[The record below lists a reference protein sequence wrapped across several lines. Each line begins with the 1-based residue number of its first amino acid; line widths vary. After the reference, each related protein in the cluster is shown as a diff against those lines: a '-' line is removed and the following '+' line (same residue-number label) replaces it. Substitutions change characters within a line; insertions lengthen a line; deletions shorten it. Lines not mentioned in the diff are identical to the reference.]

1 MNAMKRFA
9 LLGTAL
15 MSFLTGCGTQQEHT
29 ASSQPKAAA
38 SSDTVK
44 EIAQTGMS
52 TAVPDEYLQPIEQAG
67 TVTQITYDSKDFVR
81 DESDIAKT
89 AYVYLPYGYDETDTA
104 TRYDICYLMHGWGG
118 HAGEYFQYANITDML
133 DNMIAKG
140 DIPPTIFVSATFY
153 NDNSGTDF
161 SSSVA
166 EFRQF
171 HRDFEEYLMPAV
183 EGQFHTYAESTSPD
197 DLKASRDH
205 RAFGGFSL
213 GSVTTWL
220 QFCYDSD
227 YIRYFL
233 PMSGSCW
240 YYGGYGDFQ
249 IEKNVDFIQ
258 QLIQDNDLDERGYF
272 IYHGVGT
279 NDTVKSQ
286 SIDMAEE
293 MLSRSDIFTPD
304 HYVFYQREGGQHDHI
319 SCREFMY
326 NALPLFFGGDAVQTD
341 DFTENSTVAEVKANA
356 AFRDFGRLLFPVDRA
371 VSDDMTLKD
380 VSSSSTYTWY
390 NYIKPEKT
398 VEIVNHLKNAAEN
411 GQQIF
416 YNIYTENEMQA
427 DSSLRDTGLFFFEGE
442 DNAKFAVC
450 NAGGGF
456 AYVGAMHD
464 SFPHALE
471 LSKMGYNAFVLIYR
485 PDAPYDDLARAIEFI
500 HDNADTLKVDSDDY
514 SLWGGSAGARMA
526 ATLGNSDYLKQL
538 TGRTDIG
545 QAGAVI
551 MQYTGYTYTS
561 KADAPT
567 YVCVGTSDGIAN
579 WKTMQNRLNTLE
591 SYGIPTEFHAYEG
604 LPHGFGLSTG
614 TVAEGWIYDAVNF
627 WEEQFLGTI
636 PAKREPANLQNWLLT
651 KAKNAHSNDYDL
663 NHDERWDVFDL
674 CLMKREL
681 LNGSIKF
688 GTQEKDGFIVD
699 NVLHSDTQGDIHFSS
714 YIPES
719 YAGSE
724 PYALFVTLPGW
735 EGLYFQ
741 GVGANLGESY
751 PFETRNYNDKMIVLS
766 TQLDDWGETS
776 ANMAIELTE
785 YFLEHYNIDQNKV
798 YLHGFSSGG
807 ETGSIVMGKRPE
819 LFSAYLMTSSKWDGD
834 LDVLANARTPV
845 YMAIG
850 KDDSYYGSGYLKQ
863 AYSDLYTL
871 YEAQGLSADE
881 ISELLVLDVKE
892 QDYFTERGFRDQHG
906 GGMAFAEDESIMGWL
921 FAQ

>member
-9 LLGTAL
+9 LLGTVL
-15 MSFLTGCGTQQEHT
+15 MSFLTGCGTQQENT
-29 ASSQPKAAA
+29 ANSQTIPKAAV

-52 TAVPDEYLQPIEQAG
+52 TTVPDIYLQPIEQAG

-81 DESDIAKT
+81 DGSDITKT
-89 AYVYLPYGYDETDTA
+89 AYVYLPYGYDENDTE
-104 TRYDICYLMHGWGG
+104 TRYNICYLMHGWGG

-153 NDNSGTDF
+153 NDNSDTGF
-161 SSSVA
+161 SGSVA

-183 EGQFHTYAESTSPD
+183 EEQFHTYAESTSPD

-304 HYVFYQREGGQHDHI
+304 HYVFYQREDGQHDHV

-326 NALPLFFGGDAVQTD
+326 NALPLFFGGENVQTD
-341 DFTENSTVAEVKANA
+341 SFTENTTVAEVKANV
-356 AFRDFGRLLFPVDRA
+356 AFGDFGRLLFPVDRT

-398 VEIVNHLKNAAEN
+398 VEIVNYLKNAAES

-416 YNIYTENEMQA
+416 YNIYTEEEMQA
-427 DSSLRDTGLFFFEGE
+427 DSSLRDTGLFFFKGE

-471 LSKMGYNAFVLIYR
+471 LSKMGYNAFALIYR

-500 HDNADTLKVDSDDY
+500 HDNADTLKVDPNDY

-526 ATLGNSDYLKQL
+526 AMLGNSDYLQQL

-567 YVCVGTSDGIAN
+567 YDCVGTSDGIAN

-604 LPHGFGLSTG
+604 LPHGFGLGTG

-627 WEEQFLGTI
+627 WEEQFSGTI
-636 PAKREPANLQNWLLT
+636 PTKREPANLQN
-651 KAKNAHSNDYDL
+651 
-663 NHDERWDVFDL
+663 
-674 CLMKREL
+674 CLMKRKL
-681 LNGSIKF
+681 LNGSIEF
-688 GTQEKDGFIVD
+688 GTQKKDGFIVD
-699 NVLHSDTQGDIHFSS
+699 NVLHSEIQGDIHFSS

-719 YAGSE
+719 YDGSE

-741 GVGANLGESY
+741 GVGANLVESY
-751 PFETRNYNDKMIVLS
+751 PFEARNYNDNMIVLS

-785 YFLEHYNIDQNKV
+785 YFLEHYNIDRKKV
-798 YLHGFSSGG
+798 YLHSFSGGG
-807 ETGSIVMGKRPE
+807 ETGSLVMGKRPE
-819 LFSAYLMTSSKWDGD
+819 LFSAYLMTSSKWDGN
-834 LDVLANARTPV
+834 LDVLANAHTPV

-850 KDDSYYGSGYLKQ
+850 EDDSYYGSGYLKQ
-863 AYSDLYTL
+863 AYSDLYSL
-871 YEAQGLSADE
+871 YKAQGLSADE

-892 QDYFTERGFRDQHG
+892 QDYFSERGFQDQHG
-906 GGMAFAEDESIMGWL
+906 GGMAFAEDESIMSWL
-921 FAQ
+921 FSQ

>member
-1 MNAMKRFA
+1 
-9 LLGTAL
+9 
-15 MSFLTGCGTQQEHT
+15 
-29 ASSQPKAAA
+29 
-38 SSDTVK
+38 
-44 EIAQTGMS
+44 MS

-81 DESDIAKT
+81 DGSDITKT
-89 AYVYLPYGYDETDTA
+89 AYVYLPYGYDENDTE
-104 TRYDICYLMHGWGG
+104 TRYNICYLMHGWGG
-118 HAGEYFQYANITDML
+118 HAGEYFEYANITDML

-153 NDNSGTDF
+153 NDNSDTDF
-161 SSSVA
+161 SGSVA

-183 EGQFHTYAESTSPD
+183 EGQFHTYAESTSSE

-293 MLSRSDIFTPD
+293 MLSRSDVFTPD
-304 HYVFYQREGGQHDHI
+304 HYVFYQREGGQHDHV

-326 NALPLFFGGDAVQTD
+326 NALPLFFGGDTVQTD
-341 DFTENSTVAEVKANA
+341 EVTANMTVGEVKNMA
-356 AFRDFGRLLFPVDRA
+356 AFGDFGRLLFPVDRT

-398 VEIVNHLKNAAEN
+398 VEIVNHLKNAAES

-416 YNIYTENEMQA
+416 YNIYTEDEMQA
-427 DSSLRDTGLFFFEGE
+427 DSSLRDTGLVFFKGE
-442 DNAKFAVC
+442 NNAKFAVC

-471 LSKMGYNAFVLIYR
+471 LSKMGYNAFALIYR
-485 PDAPYDDLARAIEFI
+485 PDTPYDDLARAIEFI
-500 HDNADTLKVDSDDY
+500 HDNADTLKVDPDDY

-526 ATLGNSDYLKQL
+526 ATLGNMDYLKQL

-561 KADAPT
+561 KVDAPT

-579 WKTMQNRLNTLE
+579 WKTMQSRLNTLE

-604 LPHGFGLSTG
+604 LPHGFGLGTG

-627 WEEQFLGTI
+627 WEEQFSGDI
-636 PAKREPANLQNWLLT
+636 PTKREPANLQNWLLT
-651 KAKNAHSNDYDL
+651 KAKKAHGNDYDL

-681 LNGSIKF
+681 LNGSIEF
-688 GTQEKDGFIVD
+688 GSQEKDGFIVD
-699 NVLHSDTQGDIHFSS
+699 NTLHSNECGDIHFSS

-719 YAGSE
+719 YDGSE

-741 GVGANLGESY
+741 GIGANLVESF
-751 PFETRNYNDKMIVLS
+751 PFEARKYNDKMIVLS
-766 TQLDDWGETS
+766 TQLDNWGETS

-785 YFLEHYNIDQNKV
+785 YFLEHYNIDRKKV
-798 YLHGFSSGG
+798 YLHGFSGGG
-807 ETGSIVMGKRPE
+807 ETGSIVMGKCPE

-834 LDVLANARTPV
+834 LEVLANTHTPV

-850 KDDSYYGSGYLKQ
+850 EDDSYYGSDYLKQ
-863 AYSDLYTL
+863 AYSDLYAL

-892 QDYFTERGFRDQHG
+892 QDYFSERGFRDQHG

>member
-1 MNAMKRFA
+1 MGRQSEFAVNGQHIFQKGAKEMNAMKRFA
-9 LLGTAL
+9 LLGTVL
-15 MSFLTGCGTQQEHT
+15 MSFLTGCGTQQENT
-29 ASSQPKAAA
+29 ANSQTIPKAAV

-44 EIAQTGMS
+44 EIALTDMS
-52 TAVPDEYLQPIEQAG
+52 TAVPDIYLQPIEQAG

-81 DESDIAKT
+81 DESDITKT
-89 AYVYLPYGYDETDTA
+89 AYVYLPYGYDENDTE
-104 TRYDICYLMHGWGG
+104 TRYNICYLMHGWGG

-153 NDNSGTDF
+153 NDNSDTGF
-161 SSSVA
+161 SGSVA

-171 HRDFEEYLMPAV
+171 HRDFEEYLLPTV
-183 EGQFHTYAESTSPD
+183 EGKFHTYAESTSPD

-293 MLSRSDIFTPD
+293 MLSRSEVFTPD

-326 NALPLFFGGDAVQTD
+326 NALPLFFGGDTVQTD
-341 DFTENSTVAEVKANA
+341 EVTENMTVGEVKNMA
-356 AFRDFGRLLFPVDRA
+356 AFGDFGRLLFPVDKT

-398 VEIVNHLKNAAEN
+398 VEIVNYLKNAAES

-416 YNIYTENEMQA
+416 YNIYTEEEMQA
-427 DSSLRDTGLFFFEGE
+427 DSSLRDTGLFFFKGE

-471 LSKMGYNAFVLIYR
+471 LSKMGYNALALIYR

-500 HDNADTLKVDSDDY
+500 HDNADTLKVDPNDY

-526 ATLGNSDYLKQL
+526 AMLGNSDYLQQL
-538 TGRTDIG
+538 TSRTDIG

-579 WKTMQNRLNTLE
+579 WKTMQSRLNTLE

-604 LPHGFGLSTG
+604 LPHGFGLGTG

-627 WEEQFLGTI
+627 WEEQFSGTI
-636 PAKREPANLQNWLLT
+636 PTKREPANLQNWL
-651 KAKNAHSNDYDL
+651 
-663 NHDERWDVFDL
+663 
-674 CLMKREL
+674 MKREL
-681 LNGSIKF
+681 LNGSIEF

-719 YAGSE
+719 YDDSE

-751 PFETRNYNDKMIVLS
+751 PFEARNYNDKMIVLS

-785 YFLEHYNIDQNKV
+785 FFLEHYNIDRKKV
-798 YLHGFSSGG
+798 YLHGFSGGG
-807 ETGSIVMGKRPE
+807 ETGSLVMGKRPE

-834 LDVLANARTPV
+834 LDVLANAHTPV
-845 YMAIG
+845 YMTIG
-850 KDDSYYGSGYLKQ
+850 EDDSYYGSGYLKQ
-863 AYSDLYTL
+863 AYSDLYSL
-871 YEAQGLSADE
+871 YKAQGLSADE
-881 ISELLVLDVKE
+881 ISELLVLDVKK
-892 QDYFTERGFRDQHG
+892 QDYFSERGFQDQHG
-906 GGMAFAEDESIMGWL
+906 GGMAFAKDESIMGWL
-921 FAQ
+921 FSK

>member
-9 LLGTAL
+9 LLGTVL
-15 MSFLTGCGTQQEHT
+15 MSFLTGCGTQQENT
-29 ASSQPKAAA
+29 ANSQTIPKAAV

-52 TAVPDEYLQPIEQAG
+52 TTVPDIYLQPIEQAG

-81 DESDIAKT
+81 DGSDITKT
-89 AYVYLPYGYDETDTA
+89 AYVYLPYGYDENDTE
-104 TRYDICYLMHGWGG
+104 TRYNICYLMHGWGG

-153 NDNSGTDF
+153 NDNSDTGF
-161 SSSVA
+161 SGSVA

-183 EGQFHTYAESTSPD
+183 EEQFHTYAESTSPD

-304 HYVFYQREGGQHDHI
+304 HYVFYQREDGQHDHV

-326 NALPLFFGGDAVQTD
+326 NALPLFFGGENVQTD
-341 DFTENSTVAEVKANA
+341 SFTENTTVAEVKANV
-356 AFRDFGRLLFPVDRA
+356 AFGDFGRLLFPVDRT

-398 VEIVNHLKNAAEN
+398 VEIVNYLKNAAES

-416 YNIYTENEMQA
+416 YNIYTEEEMQA
-427 DSSLRDTGLFFFEGE
+427 DSSLRDTGLFFFKGE

-471 LSKMGYNAFVLIYR
+471 LSKMGYNAFALIYR

-500 HDNADTLKVDSDDY
+500 HDNADTLKVDPNDY
-514 SLWGGSAGARMA
+514 SLWGGSAGARMSA
-526 ATLGNSDYLKQL
+526 MLGNSDYLQQL

-604 LPHGFGLSTG
+604 LPHGFGLGTG

-627 WEEQFLGTI
+627 WEEQFSGTI
-636 PAKREPANLQNWLLT
+636 PTKREPANLQN
-651 KAKNAHSNDYDL
+651 
-663 NHDERWDVFDL
+663 
-674 CLMKREL
+674 CLMKRKL
-681 LNGSIKF
+681 LNGSIEF
-688 GTQEKDGFIVD
+688 GTQKKDGFIVD
-699 NVLHSDTQGDIHFSS
+699 NVLHSEIQGDIHFSS

-719 YAGSE
+719 YDGSE

-741 GVGANLGESY
+741 GVGANLVESY
-751 PFETRNYNDKMIVLS
+751 PFEARNYNDNMIVLS

-785 YFLEHYNIDQNKV
+785 YFLEHYNIDRKKV
-798 YLHGFSSGG
+798 YLHSFSGGG
-807 ETGSIVMGKRPE
+807 ETGSLVMGKRPE
-819 LFSAYLMTSSKWDGD
+819 LFSAYLMTSSKWDGN
-834 LDVLANARTPV
+834 LDVLANAHTPV

-850 KDDSYYGSGYLKQ
+850 EDDSYYGSGYLKQ
-863 AYSDLYTL
+863 AYSDLYSL
-871 YEAQGLSADE
+871 YKAQGLSADE

-892 QDYFTERGFRDQHG
+892 QDYFSERGFQDQHG
-906 GGMAFAEDESIMGWL
+906 GGMAFAEDESIMSWL
-921 FAQ
+921 FSQ

>member
-9 LLGTAL
+9 LLGTVL
-15 MSFLTGCGTQQEHT
+15 MSFLTGCGTQQENT
-29 ASSQPKAAA
+29 ANSQTIPKAAV

-52 TAVPDEYLQPIEQAG
+52 TTVPDIYLQPIEQAG

-81 DESDIAKT
+81 DGSDITKT
-89 AYVYLPYGYDETDTA
+89 AYVYLPYGYDENDTE
-104 TRYDICYLMHGWGG
+104 TRYNICYLMHGWGG

-153 NDNSGTDF
+153 NDNSDTGF
-161 SSSVA
+161 SGSVA

-183 EGQFHTYAESTSPD
+183 EEQFHTYAESTSPD

-293 MLSRSDIFTPD
+293 MLSRSEVFTPD

-326 NALPLFFGGDAVQTD
+326 NALPLFFGGENVQTD
-341 DFTENSTVAEVKANA
+341 SFTENTTVAEVKANV
-356 AFRDFGRLLFPVDRA
+356 AFGDFGRLLFPVDRT

-398 VEIVNHLKNAAEN
+398 VEIVNYLKNAAES

-416 YNIYTENEMQA
+416 YNIYTEEEMQA
-427 DSSLRDTGLFFFEGE
+427 DSSLRDTGLFFFKGE

-471 LSKMGYNAFVLIYR
+471 LSKMGYNAFALIYR

-500 HDNADTLKVDSDDY
+500 HDNADTLKVDPNDY

-526 ATLGNSDYLKQL
+526 AMLGNSDYLQQL

-604 LPHGFGLSTG
+604 LPHGFGLGTG

-627 WEEQFLGTI
+627 WEEQFSGTI
-636 PAKREPANLQNWLLT
+636 PTKREPANLQN
-651 KAKNAHSNDYDL
+651 
-663 NHDERWDVFDL
+663 
-674 CLMKREL
+674 CLMKRKL
-681 LNGSIKF
+681 LNGSIEF
-688 GTQEKDGFIVD
+688 GTQKKDGFIVD
-699 NVLHSDTQGDIHFSS
+699 NVLHSEIQGDIHFSS

-719 YAGSE
+719 YDGSE

-741 GVGANLGESY
+741 GVGANLVESY
-751 PFETRNYNDKMIVLS
+751 PFEARNYNDNMIVLS

-785 YFLEHYNIDQNKV
+785 YFLEHYNIDRKKV
-798 YLHGFSSGG
+798 YLHSFSGGG
-807 ETGSIVMGKRPE
+807 ETGSLVMGKRPE
-819 LFSAYLMTSSKWDGD
+819 LFSAYLMTSSKWDGN
-834 LDVLANARTPV
+834 LDVLANAHTPV

-850 KDDSYYGSGYLKQ
+850 EDDSYYGSGYLKQ
-863 AYSDLYTL
+863 AYSDLYSL
-871 YEAQGLSADE
+871 YKVQGLSADE

-892 QDYFTERGFRDQHG
+892 QDYFSERGFQDQHG
-906 GGMAFAEDESIMGWL
+906 GGMAFAEDESIMSWL
-921 FAQ
+921 FSQ

>member
-9 LLGTAL
+9 LLGTVL
-15 MSFLTGCGTQQEHT
+15 MSFLTGCGTQQENT
-29 ASSQPKAAA
+29 ANSQTIPKAAV

-52 TAVPDEYLQPIEQAG
+52 TTVPDIYLQPIEQAG

-81 DESDIAKT
+81 DGSDITKT
-89 AYVYLPYGYDETDTA
+89 AYVYLPYGYDENDTE
-104 TRYDICYLMHGWGG
+104 TRYNICYLMHGWGG

-153 NDNSGTDF
+153 NDNSDTGF
-161 SSSVA
+161 SGSVA

-183 EGQFHTYAESTSPD
+183 EEQFHTYAESTSPD

-304 HYVFYQREGGQHDHI
+304 HYVFYQREDGQHDHV

-326 NALPLFFGGDAVQTD
+326 NALPLFFGGENVQTD
-341 DFTENSTVAEVKANA
+341 SFTENTTVAEVKANV
-356 AFRDFGRLLFPVDRA
+356 AFGDFGRLLFPVDRT

-398 VEIVNHLKNAAEN
+398 VEIVNYLKNAAES

-416 YNIYTENEMQA
+416 YNIYTEEEMQA
-427 DSSLRDTGLFFFEGE
+427 DSSLRDTGLFFFKGE

-471 LSKMGYNAFVLIYR
+471 LSKMGYNAFALIYR

-500 HDNADTLKVDSDDY
+500 HDNADTLKVDPNDY

-526 ATLGNSDYLKQL
+526 AMLGNSDYLQQL

-604 LPHGFGLSTG
+604 LPHGFGLGTG

-627 WEEQFLGTI
+627 WEEQFSGTI
-636 PAKREPANLQNWLLT
+636 PTKREPANLQN
-651 KAKNAHSNDYDL
+651 
-663 NHDERWDVFDL
+663 
-674 CLMKREL
+674 CLMKRKL
-681 LNGSIKF
+681 LNGSIEF
-688 GTQEKDGFIVD
+688 GTQKKDGFIVD
-699 NVLHSDTQGDIHFSS
+699 NVLHSEIQGDIHFSS

-719 YAGSE
+719 YDGSE

-741 GVGANLGESY
+741 GVGANLVESY
-751 PFETRNYNDKMIVLS
+751 PFEARNYNDNMIVLS

-785 YFLEHYNIDQNKV
+785 YFLEHYNIDRKKV
-798 YLHGFSSGG
+798 YLHSFSGGG
-807 ETGSIVMGKRPE
+807 ETGSLVMGKRPE
-819 LFSAYLMTSSKWDGD
+819 LFSAYLMTSSKWDGN
-834 LDVLANARTPV
+834 LDVLANAHTPV

-850 KDDSYYGSGYLKQ
+850 EDDSYYGSGYLKQ
-863 AYSDLYTL
+863 AYSDLYSL
-871 YEAQGLSADE
+871 YRAQGLSADE

-892 QDYFTERGFRDQHG
+892 QDYFSERGFQDQHG
-906 GGMAFAEDESIMGWL
+906 GGMAFAEDESIMSWL
-921 FAQ
+921 FSQ

>member
-9 LLGTAL
+9 LLGTVL
-15 MSFLTGCGTQQEHT
+15 MSFLTGCGTQQENT
-29 ASSQPKAAA
+29 ANSQTIPKAAV

-52 TAVPDEYLQPIEQAG
+52 TTVPDIYLQPIEQAG

-81 DESDIAKT
+81 DGSDITKT
-89 AYVYLPYGYDETDTA
+89 AYVYLPYGYDENDTE
-104 TRYDICYLMHGWGG
+104 TRYNICYLMHGWGG

-153 NDNSGTDF
+153 NDNSDTGF
-161 SSSVA
+161 SGSVA

-183 EGQFHTYAESTSPD
+183 EEQFHTYAESTSPD

-304 HYVFYQREGGQHDHI
+304 HYVFYQREDGQHDHV

-326 NALPLFFGGDAVQTD
+326 NALPLFFGGENVQTD
-341 DFTENSTVAEVKANA
+341 SFTENTTVAEVKANV
-356 AFRDFGRLLFPVDRA
+356 AFGDFGRLLFPVDRT

-398 VEIVNHLKNAAEN
+398 VEIVNYLKNAAES

-416 YNIYTENEMQA
+416 YNIYTEEEMQA
-427 DSSLRDTGLFFFEGE
+427 DSSLRDTGLFFFKGE

-471 LSKMGYNAFVLIYR
+471 LSKMGYNAFALIYR

-500 HDNADTLKVDSDDY
+500 HDNADTLKVDPNDY

-526 ATLGNSDYLKQL
+526 AMLGNSDYLQQL

-604 LPHGFGLSTG
+604 LPHGFGLGTG

-627 WEEQFLGTI
+627 WEEQFSGTI
-636 PAKREPANLQNWLLT
+636 PTKREPANLQN
-651 KAKNAHSNDYDL
+651 
-663 NHDERWDVFDL
+663 
-674 CLMKREL
+674 CLMKRKL
-681 LNGSIKF
+681 LNGSIEF
-688 GTQEKDGFIVD
+688 GTQKKDGFIVD
-699 NVLHSDTQGDIHFSS
+699 NMLHSEIQGDIHFSS

-719 YAGSE
+719 YDGSE

-741 GVGANLGESY
+741 GVGANLVESY
-751 PFETRNYNDKMIVLS
+751 PFEARNYNDNMIVLS

-785 YFLEHYNIDQNKV
+785 YFLEHYNIDRKKV
-798 YLHGFSSGG
+798 YLHSFSGGG
-807 ETGSIVMGKRPE
+807 ETGSLVMGKRPE
-819 LFSAYLMTSSKWDGD
+819 LFSAYLMTSSKWDGN
-834 LDVLANARTPV
+834 LDVLANAHTPV

-850 KDDSYYGSGYLKQ
+850 EDDSYYGSGYLKQ
-863 AYSDLYTL
+863 AYSDLYSL
-871 YEAQGLSADE
+871 YKAQGLSADE

-892 QDYFTERGFRDQHG
+892 QDYFSERGFQDQHG
-906 GGMAFAEDESIMGWL
+906 GGMAFAEDESIMSWL
-921 FAQ
+921 FSQ

>member
-9 LLGTAL
+9 LLGTVL
-15 MSFLTGCGTQQEHT
+15 MSFLTGCGTQQENT
-29 ASSQPKAAA
+29 ANSQTIPKAAV

-44 EIAQTGMS
+44 EIALTDMS
-52 TAVPDEYLQPIEQAG
+52 TAVPDIYLQPIEQAG

-81 DESDIAKT
+81 DESDITKT
-89 AYVYLPYGYDETDTA
+89 AYVYLPYGYDENDTE
-104 TRYDICYLMHGWGG
+104 TRYNICYLMHGWGG

-153 NDNSGTDF
+153 NDNSDTGF
-161 SSSVA
+161 SGSVA

-171 HRDFEEYLMPAV
+171 HRDFEEYLMPTV
-183 EGQFHTYAESTSPD
+183 EGKFHTYAESTSPD

-293 MLSRSDIFTPD
+293 MLSRSEVFTPD

-326 NALPLFFGGDAVQTD
+326 NALPLFFGGDTVQTD
-341 DFTENSTVAEVKANA
+341 EVTENMTVGEVKNMA
-356 AFRDFGRLLFPVDRA
+356 AFGDFGRLLFPVDKT

-398 VEIVNHLKNAAEN
+398 VEIVNYLKNAAES

-416 YNIYTENEMQA
+416 YNIYTEEEMQA
-427 DSSLRDTGLFFFEGE
+427 DSSLRDTGLFFFKGE

-471 LSKMGYNAFVLIYR
+471 LSKMGYNALALIYR

-500 HDNADTLKVDSDDY
+500 HDNADTLKVDPNDY

-526 ATLGNSDYLKQL
+526 AMLGNSDYLQQL

-604 LPHGFGLSTG
+604 LPHGFGLGTG

-627 WEEQFLGTI
+627 WEEQFSGTI
-636 PAKREPANLQNWLLT
+636 PTKREPANLQN
-651 KAKNAHSNDYDL
+651 
-663 NHDERWDVFDL
+663 
-674 CLMKREL
+674 CLMKRKL
-681 LNGSIKF
+681 LNGSIEF
-688 GTQEKDGFIVD
+688 GTQKKDGFIVD
-699 NVLHSDTQGDIHFSS
+699 NVLHSEIQGDIHFSS

-719 YAGSE
+719 YDGSE

-741 GVGANLGESY
+741 GVGANLVESY
-751 PFETRNYNDKMIVLS
+751 PFEARNYNDNMIVLS

-785 YFLEHYNIDQNKV
+785 YFLEHYNIDRKKV
-798 YLHGFSSGG
+798 YLHSFSGGG
-807 ETGSIVMGKRPE
+807 ETGSLVMGKRPE
-819 LFSAYLMTSSKWDGD
+819 LFSAYLMTSSKWDGN
-834 LDVLANARTPV
+834 LDVLANAHTPV

-850 KDDSYYGSGYLKQ
+850 EDDSYYGSGYLKQ
-863 AYSDLYTL
+863 AYSDLYSL
-871 YEAQGLSADE
+871 YKAQGLSADE

-892 QDYFTERGFRDQHG
+892 QDYFSERGFQDQHG
-906 GGMAFAEDESIMGWL
+906 GGMAFAEDESIMSWL
-921 FAQ
+921 FSQ

>member
-9 LLGTAL
+9 LLGTVL
-15 MSFLTGCGTQQEHT
+15 MSFLTGCGTQQENT
-29 ASSQPKAAA
+29 ANSQTIPKAAV

-52 TAVPDEYLQPIEQAG
+52 TTVPDIYLQPIKQAG

-81 DESDIAKT
+81 DGSDITKT
-89 AYVYLPYGYDETDTA
+89 AYVYLPYGYDENDTE
-104 TRYDICYLMHGWGG
+104 TRYNICYLMHGWGG

-153 NDNSGTDF
+153 NDNSDTGF
-161 SSSVA
+161 SGSVA

-183 EGQFHTYAESTSPD
+183 EEQFHTYAESTSPD

-304 HYVFYQREGGQHDHI
+304 HYVFYQREDGQHDHV

-326 NALPLFFGGDAVQTD
+326 NALPLFFGGENVQTD
-341 DFTENSTVAEVKANA
+341 SFTENTTVAEVKANV
-356 AFRDFGRLLFPVDRA
+356 AFGDFGRLLFPVDRT

-398 VEIVNHLKNAAEN
+398 VEIVNYLKNAAES

-416 YNIYTENEMQA
+416 YNIYTEEEMQA
-427 DSSLRDTGLFFFEGE
+427 DSSLRDTGLFFFKGE

-471 LSKMGYNAFVLIYR
+471 LSKMGYNAFALIYR

-500 HDNADTLKVDSDDY
+500 HDNADTLKVDPNDY

-526 ATLGNSDYLKQL
+526 AMLGNSDYLQQL

-604 LPHGFGLSTG
+604 LPHGFGLGTG

-627 WEEQFLGTI
+627 WEEQFSGTI
-636 PAKREPANLQNWLLT
+636 PTKREPANLQN
-651 KAKNAHSNDYDL
+651 
-663 NHDERWDVFDL
+663 
-674 CLMKREL
+674 CLMKRKL
-681 LNGSIKF
+681 LNGSIEF
-688 GTQEKDGFIVD
+688 GTQKKDGFIVD
-699 NVLHSDTQGDIHFSS
+699 NVLHSEIQGDIHFSS

-719 YAGSE
+719 YDGSE

-741 GVGANLGESY
+741 GVGANLVESY
-751 PFETRNYNDKMIVLS
+751 PFEARNYNDNMIVLS

-785 YFLEHYNIDQNKV
+785 YFLEHYNIDRKKV
-798 YLHGFSSGG
+798 YLHSFSGGG
-807 ETGSIVMGKRPE
+807 ETGSLVMGKRPE
-819 LFSAYLMTSSKWDGD
+819 LFSAYLMTSSKWDGN
-834 LDVLANARTPV
+834 LDVLANAHTPV

-850 KDDSYYGSGYLKQ
+850 EDDSYYGSGYLKQ
-863 AYSDLYTL
+863 AYSDLYSL
-871 YEAQGLSADE
+871 YKAQGLSADE

-892 QDYFTERGFRDQHG
+892 QDYFSERGFQDQHG
-906 GGMAFAEDESIMGWL
+906 GGMAFAEDESIMSWL
-921 FAQ
+921 FSQ

>member
-1 MNAMKRFA
+1 M
-9 LLGTAL
+9 
-15 MSFLTGCGTQQEHT
+15 
-29 ASSQPKAAA
+29 
-38 SSDTVK
+38 
-44 EIAQTGMS
+44 
-52 TAVPDEYLQPIEQAG
+52 QPIEQAG

-81 DESDIAKT
+81 DESDITKT
-89 AYVYLPYGYDETDTA
+89 AYVYLPYGYDENDTE
-104 TRYDICYLMHGWGG
+104 TRYNICYLIHGWGG

-153 NDNSGTDF
+153 NDNSDTGF
-161 SSSVA
+161 SGSVA
-166 EFRQF
+166 EFRQL

-304 HYVFYQREGGQHDHI
+304 HYVFYQREGGQHDHV

-326 NALPLFFGGDAVQTD
+326 NALPLFFGGENVQTD
-341 DFTENSTVAEVKANA
+341 SFTENTTVAEVKANV
-356 AFRDFGRLLFPVDRA
+356 AFGDFGRLLFPVDRT

-398 VEIVNHLKNAAEN
+398 VEIVNYLKNAAES

-416 YNIYTENEMQA
+416 YNIYTEEEMQA
-427 DSSLRDTGLFFFEGE
+427 DSSLRDTGLFFFKGE

-471 LSKMGYNAFVLIYR
+471 LSKMGYNAFALIYR

-500 HDNADTLKVDSDDY
+500 HDNADTLKVDPNDY

-526 ATLGNSDYLKQL
+526 AMLGNSDYFQQL
-538 TGRTDIG
+538 TGRTDIDR
-545 QAGAVI
+545 QVRSSCSTRATHTL
-551 MQYTGYTYTS
+551 QRRTL
-561 KADAPT
+561 
-567 YVCVGTSDGIAN
+567 
-579 WKTMQNRLNTLE
+579 RLMFAWE
-591 SYGIPTEFHAYEG
+591 RM
-604 LPHGFGLSTG
+604 
-614 TVAEGWIYDAVNF
+614 TVSQI
-627 WEEQFLGTI
+627 
-636 PAKREPANLQNWLLT
+636 
-651 KAKNAHSNDYDL
+651 
-663 NHDERWDVFDL
+663 
-674 CLMKREL
+674 
-681 LNGSIKF
+681 
-688 GTQEKDGFIVD
+688 
-699 NVLHSDTQGDIHFSS
+699 
-714 YIPES
+714 
-719 YAGSE
+719 
-724 PYALFVTLPGW
+724 
-735 EGLYFQ
+735 
-741 GVGANLGESY
+741 
-751 PFETRNYNDKMIVLS
+751 
-766 TQLDDWGETS
+766 
-776 ANMAIELTE
+776 
-785 YFLEHYNIDQNKV
+785 
-798 YLHGFSSGG
+798 
-807 ETGSIVMGKRPE
+807 GKRC
-819 LFSAYLMTSSKWDGD
+819 
-834 LDVLANARTPV
+834 RT
-845 YMAIG
+845 A
-850 KDDSYYGSGYLKQ
+850 
-863 AYSDLYTL
+863 
-871 YEAQGLSADE
+871 
-881 ISELLVLDVKE
+881 
-892 QDYFTERGFRDQHG
+892 
-906 GGMAFAEDESIMGWL
+906 
-921 FAQ
+921 

>member
-9 LLGTAL
+9 LLGTVL
-15 MSFLTGCGTQQEHT
+15 MSFLTGCGTQQENT
-29 ASSQPKAAA
+29 ANSQTIPKAAV

-52 TAVPDEYLQPIEQAG
+52 TTVPDIYLQPIEQAG

-81 DESDIAKT
+81 DGSDITKT
-89 AYVYLPYGYDETDTA
+89 AYVYLPYGYDENDTE
-104 TRYDICYLMHGWGG
+104 TRYNICYLMHGWGG

-153 NDNSGTDF
+153 NDNSDTGF
-161 SSSVA
+161 SGSVA

-183 EGQFHTYAESTSPD
+183 EEQFHTYAESTSPD

-293 MLSRSDIFTPD
+293 MLSRSEVFTPD

-326 NALPLFFGGDAVQTD
+326 NALPLFFGGDTVQTD
-341 DFTENSTVAEVKANA
+341 EVTENMTVGEVKNMA
-356 AFRDFGRLLFPVDRA
+356 AFGDFGRLLFPVDRT

-398 VEIVNHLKNAAEN
+398 VEIVNYLKNAAES

-416 YNIYTENEMQA
+416 YNIYTEEEMQA
-427 DSSLRDTGLFFFEGE
+427 DSSLRDTGLFFFKGE

-471 LSKMGYNAFVLIYR
+471 LSKMGYNAFALIYR

-500 HDNADTLKVDSDDY
+500 HDNADTLKVDPNDY

-526 ATLGNSDYLKQL
+526 AMLGNSDYLQQL

-604 LPHGFGLSTG
+604 LPHGFGLGTG

-627 WEEQFLGTI
+627 WEEQFSGTI
-636 PAKREPANLQNWLLT
+636 PTKREPANLQNWL
-651 KAKNAHSNDYDL
+651 
-663 NHDERWDVFDL
+663 
-674 CLMKREL
+674 MKREL
-681 LNGSIKF
+681 LNGSIEF

-719 YAGSE
+719 YDDSE

-751 PFETRNYNDKMIVLS
+751 PFEARNYNDKMIVLS

-785 YFLEHYNIDQNKV
+785 YFLEHYNIDRKKV
-798 YLHGFSSGG
+798 YLHGFSGGG
-807 ETGSIVMGKRPE
+807 ETVSLVMGKRPE

-834 LDVLANARTPV
+834 LDVLANAHTPV
-845 YMAIG
+845 YMTIG
-850 KDDSYYGSGYLKQ
+850 EDDSYYGSGYLKQ
-863 AYSDLYTL
+863 AYSDLYSL
-871 YEAQGLSADE
+871 YKAQGLSADE
-881 ISELLVLDVKE
+881 ISELLVLDVKK
-892 QDYFTERGFRDQHG
+892 QDYFSERGFQDQHG
-906 GGMAFAEDESIMGWL
+906 GGMAFAKDESIMGWL
-921 FAQ
+921 FSK

>member
-1 MNAMKRFA
+1 MGRQSEFAVNGQHIFQKGAKEMNAMKRFA
-9 LLGTAL
+9 LLGTVL
-15 MSFLTGCGTQQEHT
+15 MSFLTGCGTQQENT
-29 ASSQPKAAA
+29 ANSQTIPKAAV

-44 EIAQTGMS
+44 EIALTDMS
-52 TAVPDEYLQPIEQAG
+52 TAVPDIYLQPIEQAG

-81 DESDIAKT
+81 DESDITKT
-89 AYVYLPYGYDETDTA
+89 AYVYLPYGYDENDTE
-104 TRYDICYLMHGWGG
+104 TRYNICYLMHGWGG

-153 NDNSGTDF
+153 NDNSDTGF
-161 SSSVA
+161 SGSVA

-171 HRDFEEYLMPAV
+171 HRDFEEYLMPTV
-183 EGQFHTYAESTSPD
+183 EGKFHTYAESTSPD

-293 MLSRSDIFTPD
+293 MLSRSEVFTPD

-326 NALPLFFGGDAVQTD
+326 NALPLFFGGDTVQTD
-341 DFTENSTVAEVKANA
+341 EVTENMTVGEVKNMA
-356 AFRDFGRLLFPVDRA
+356 AFGDFGRLLFPVDKT

-398 VEIVNHLKNAAEN
+398 VEIVNYLKNAAES

-416 YNIYTENEMQA
+416 YNIYTEEEMQA
-427 DSSLRDTGLFFFEGE
+427 DSSLRDTGLFFFKGE

-471 LSKMGYNAFVLIYR
+471 LSKMGYNALALIYR

-500 HDNADTLKVDSDDY
+500 HDNADTLKVDPNDY

-526 ATLGNSDYLKQL
+526 AMLGNSDYLQQL
-538 TGRTDIG
+538 TSRTDIG

-579 WKTMQNRLNTLE
+579 WKTMQSRLNTLE
-591 SYGIPTEFHAYEG
+591 SYGIPTEFH
-604 LPHGFGLSTG
+604 
-614 TVAEGWIYDAVNF
+614 
-627 WEEQFLGTI
+627 
-636 PAKREPANLQNWLLT
+636 
-651 KAKNAHSNDYDL
+651 
-663 NHDERWDVFDL
+663 
-674 CLMKREL
+674 
-681 LNGSIKF
+681 
-688 GTQEKDGFIVD
+688 
-699 NVLHSDTQGDIHFSS
+699 
-714 YIPES
+714 
-719 YAGSE
+719 
-724 PYALFVTLPGW
+724 
-735 EGLYFQ
+735 
-741 GVGANLGESY
+741 
-751 PFETRNYNDKMIVLS
+751 MIVLS

-785 YFLEHYNIDQNKV
+785 YFLEHYNIDRKKV
-798 YLHGFSSGG
+798 YLHGFSGGG
-807 ETGSIVMGKRPE
+807 ETGSLVMGKRPE

-834 LDVLANARTPV
+834 LDVLANAHTPV
-845 YMAIG
+845 YMTIG
-850 KDDSYYGSGYLKQ
+850 EDDSYYGSGYLKQ
-863 AYSDLYTL
+863 AYSDLYSL
-871 YEAQGLSADE
+871 YKAQGLSADE
-881 ISELLVLDVKE
+881 ISELLVLDVKK
-892 QDYFTERGFRDQHG
+892 QDYFSERGFQDQHG
-906 GGMAFAEDESIMGWL
+906 GGMAFAKDESIMGWL
-921 FAQ
+921 FSK

>member
-9 LLGTAL
+9 LLGTVL
-15 MSFLTGCGTQQEHT
+15 MSFLTGCGTQQENT
-29 ASSQPKAAA
+29 ANSQTIPKAAV

-52 TAVPDEYLQPIEQAG
+52 TTVPDIYLQPIEQAG

-81 DESDIAKT
+81 DGSDITKT
-89 AYVYLPYGYDETDTA
+89 AYVYLPYGYDENDTE
-104 TRYDICYLMHGWGG
+104 TRYNICYLMHGWGG

-153 NDNSGTDF
+153 NDNSDTGF
-161 SSSVA
+161 SGSVA

-183 EGQFHTYAESTSPD
+183 EEQFHTYAESTSPD

-304 HYVFYQREGGQHDHI
+304 HYVFYQREDGQHDHV

-326 NALPLFFGGDAVQTD
+326 NALPLFFGGENVQTD
-341 DFTENSTVAEVKANA
+341 SFTENTTVAEVKANV
-356 AFRDFGRLLFPVDRA
+356 AFGDFGRLLFPVDRT

-398 VEIVNHLKNAAEN
+398 VEIVNYLKNAAES

-416 YNIYTENEMQA
+416 YNIYTEEEMQA
-427 DSSLRDTGLFFFEGE
+427 DSSLRDTGLFFFKGE

-471 LSKMGYNAFVLIYR
+471 LSKMGYNAFALIYR

-500 HDNADTLKVDSDDY
+500 HDNADTLKVDPNDY

-526 ATLGNSDYLKQL
+526 AMLGNSDYLQQL

-604 LPHGFGLSTG
+604 LPHGFGLGTG

-627 WEEQFLGTI
+627 WEEQFSGTI
-636 PAKREPANLQNWLLT
+636 PTKREPANLQN
-651 KAKNAHSNDYDL
+651 
-663 NHDERWDVFDL
+663 
-674 CLMKREL
+674 CLMKRKL
-681 LNGSIKF
+681 LNGSIEF
-688 GTQEKDGFIVD
+688 GTQKKDGFIVD
-699 NVLHSDTQGDIHFSS
+699 NVLHSEIQGDIHFSS

-719 YAGSE
+719 YDGSE

-741 GVGANLGESY
+741 GVGANLVESY
-751 PFETRNYNDKMIVLS
+751 PFEARNYNDNMIVLS

-785 YFLEHYNIDQNKV
+785 YFLEHYNIDRKKV
-798 YLHGFSSGG
+798 YLHSFSGGG
-807 ETGSIVMGKRPE
+807 ETGSLVMGKRPE
-819 LFSAYLMTSSKWDGD
+819 LFSAYLMTSSKWDGN
-834 LDVLANARTPV
+834 LDVLANAHTPL

-850 KDDSYYGSGYLKQ
+850 EDDSYYGSGYLKQ
-863 AYSDLYTL
+863 AYSDLYSL
-871 YEAQGLSADE
+871 YKAQGLSADE

-892 QDYFTERGFRDQHG
+892 QDYFSERGFQDQHG
-906 GGMAFAEDESIMGWL
+906 GGMAFAEDESIMSWL
-921 FAQ
+921 FSQ

>member
-1 MNAMKRFA
+1 M
-9 LLGTAL
+9 
-15 MSFLTGCGTQQEHT
+15 
-29 ASSQPKAAA
+29 
-38 SSDTVK
+38 
-44 EIAQTGMS
+44 
-52 TAVPDEYLQPIEQAG
+52 QPIEQAG

-81 DESDIAKT
+81 DGSDITKT
-89 AYVYLPYGYDETDTA
+89 AYVYLPYGYDENDTE
-104 TRYDICYLMHGWGG
+104 TRYNICYLMHGWGG

-153 NDNSGTDF
+153 NDNSDTGF
-161 SSSVA
+161 SGSVA

-183 EGQFHTYAESTSPD
+183 EEQFHTYAESTSPD

-304 HYVFYQREGGQHDHI
+304 HYVFYQREDGQHDHV

-326 NALPLFFGGDAVQTD
+326 NALPLFFGGENVQTD
-341 DFTENSTVAEVKANA
+341 SFTENTTVAEVKANV
-356 AFRDFGRLLFPVDRA
+356 AFGDFGRLLFPVDRT

-398 VEIVNHLKNAAEN
+398 VEIVNYLKNAAES

-416 YNIYTENEMQA
+416 YNIYTEEEMQA
-427 DSSLRDTGLFFFEGE
+427 DSSLRDTGLFFFKGE

-456 AYVGAMHD
+456 AYVGAMND

-471 LSKMGYNAFVLIYR
+471 LSKMGYNAFALIYR

-500 HDNADTLKVDSDDY
+500 HDNADTLKVDPNDY

-526 ATLGNSDYLKQL
+526 AMLGNSDYLQQL

-604 LPHGFGLSTG
+604 LPHGFGLGTG

-627 WEEQFLGTI
+627 WEEQFSGTI
-636 PAKREPANLQNWLLT
+636 PTKREPANLQN
-651 KAKNAHSNDYDL
+651 
-663 NHDERWDVFDL
+663 
-674 CLMKREL
+674 CLMKRKL
-681 LNGSIKF
+681 LNGSIEF
-688 GTQEKDGFIVD
+688 GTQKKDGFIVD
-699 NVLHSDTQGDIHFSS
+699 NVLHSEIQGDIHFSS

-719 YAGSE
+719 YDGSE

-741 GVGANLGESY
+741 GVGANLVESY
-751 PFETRNYNDKMIVLS
+751 PFEARNYNDNMIVLS

-785 YFLEHYNIDQNKV
+785 YFLEHYNIDRKKV
-798 YLHGFSSGG
+798 YLHSFSGGG
-807 ETGSIVMGKRPE
+807 ETGSLVMGKRPE
-819 LFSAYLMTSSKWDGD
+819 LFSAYLMTSSKWDGN
-834 LDVLANARTPV
+834 LDVLANAHTPV

-850 KDDSYYGSGYLKQ
+850 EDDSYYGSGYLKQ
-863 AYSDLYTL
+863 AYSDLYSL
-871 YEAQGLSADE
+871 YKAQGLSADE

-892 QDYFTERGFRDQHG
+892 QDYFSERGFQDQHG
-906 GGMAFAEDESIMGWL
+906 GGMAFAEDESIMSWL
-921 FAQ
+921 FSQ

>member
-9 LLGTAL
+9 LLGTVL
-15 MSFLTGCGTQQEHT
+15 MSFLTGCGTQQENT
-29 ASSQPKAAA
+29 ANSQTIPKAAV

-44 EIAQTGMS
+44 EIALTDMS
-52 TAVPDEYLQPIEQAG
+52 TAVPDIYLQPIEQAG

-81 DESDIAKT
+81 DESDITKT
-89 AYVYLPYGYDETDTA
+89 AYVYLPYGYDENDTE
-104 TRYDICYLMHGWGG
+104 TRYNICYLMHGWGG

-153 NDNSGTDF
+153 NDNSDTGF
-161 SSSVA
+161 SGSVA

-171 HRDFEEYLMPAV
+171 HRDFEEYLMPTV
-183 EGQFHTYAESTSPD
+183 EGKFHTYAESTSPD

-293 MLSRSDIFTPD
+293 M
-304 HYVFYQREGGQHDHI
+304 
-319 SCREFMY
+319 
-326 NALPLFFGGDAVQTD
+326 
-341 DFTENSTVAEVKANA
+341 
-356 AFRDFGRLLFPVDRA
+356 
-371 VSDDMTLKD
+371 
-380 VSSSSTYTWY
+380 
-390 NYIKPEKT
+390 
-398 VEIVNHLKNAAEN
+398 
-411 GQQIF
+411 
-416 YNIYTENEMQA
+416 QA
-427 DSSLRDTGLFFFEGE
+427 DSSLRDTGLFFFKGE

-471 LSKMGYNAFVLIYR
+471 LSKMGYNAFALIYR

-500 HDNADTLKVDSDDY
+500 HDNADTLKVDPNDY

-526 ATLGNSDYLKQL
+526 AMLGNSDYLQQL

-604 LPHGFGLSTG
+604 LPHGFGLGTG

-627 WEEQFLGTI
+627 WEEQFSGTI
-636 PAKREPANLQNWLLT
+636 PTKREPANLQNWL
-651 KAKNAHSNDYDL
+651 
-663 NHDERWDVFDL
+663 
-674 CLMKREL
+674 MKREL
-681 LNGSIKF
+681 LNGSIEF

-719 YAGSE
+719 YDDSE

-751 PFETRNYNDKMIVLS
+751 PFEARNYNDKMIVLS

-785 YFLEHYNIDQNKV
+785 YFLEHYNIDRKKV
-798 YLHGFSSGG
+798 YLHGFSGGG
-807 ETGSIVMGKRPE
+807 ETGSLVMGKRPE

-834 LDVLANARTPV
+834 LDVLANAHTPV
-845 YMAIG
+845 YMTIG
-850 KDDSYYGSGYLKQ
+850 EDDSYYGSGYLKQ
-863 AYSDLYTL
+863 AYSDLYSL
-871 YEAQGLSADE
+871 YKAQGLSADE
-881 ISELLVLDVKE
+881 ISELLVLDVKK
-892 QDYFTERGFRDQHG
+892 QDYFSERGFQDQHG
-906 GGMAFAEDESIMGWL
+906 GGMAFAKDESIMGWL
-921 FAQ
+921 FSK

>member
-9 LLGTAL
+9 LLGTVL
-15 MSFLTGCGTQQEHT
+15 MSFLTGCGTQQENT
-29 ASSQPKAAA
+29 ANSQTIPKAAV

-52 TAVPDEYLQPIEQAG
+52 TTVPDIYLQPIEQAG

-81 DESDIAKT
+81 DGSDITKT
-89 AYVYLPYGYDETDTA
+89 AYVYLPYGYDENDTE
-104 TRYDICYLMHGWGG
+104 TRYNICYLMHGWGG

-153 NDNSGTDF
+153 NDNSDTGF
-161 SSSVA
+161 SGSVA

-183 EGQFHTYAESTSPD
+183 EEQFHTYAESTSPD

-293 MLSRSDIFTPD
+293 MLSRSEVFTPD

-326 NALPLFFGGDAVQTD
+326 NALPLFFGGENVQTD
-341 DFTENSTVAEVKANA
+341 SFTENTTVAEVKANV
-356 AFRDFGRLLFPVDRA
+356 AFGDFGRLLFPVDRT

-398 VEIVNHLKNAAEN
+398 VEIVNYLKNAAES

-416 YNIYTENEMQA
+416 YNIYTEEEMQA
-427 DSSLRDTGLFFFEGE
+427 DSSLRDTGLFFFKGE

-456 AYVGAMHD
+456 AYVEAMHD

-471 LSKMGYNAFVLIYR
+471 LSKMGYNAFALIYR

-500 HDNADTLKVDSDDY
+500 HDNADTLKVDPNDY

-526 ATLGNSDYLKQL
+526 AMLGNSDYLQQL

-604 LPHGFGLSTG
+604 LPHGFGLGTG

-627 WEEQFLGTI
+627 WEEQFSGTI
-636 PAKREPANLQNWLLT
+636 PTKREPANLQN
-651 KAKNAHSNDYDL
+651 
-663 NHDERWDVFDL
+663 
-674 CLMKREL
+674 CLMKRKL
-681 LNGSIKF
+681 LNGSIEF
-688 GTQEKDGFIVD
+688 GTQKKDGFIVD
-699 NVLHSDTQGDIHFSS
+699 NVLHSEIQGDIHFSS

-719 YAGSE
+719 YDGSE

-741 GVGANLGESY
+741 GVGANLVESY
-751 PFETRNYNDKMIVLS
+751 PFEARNYNDNMIVLS

-785 YFLEHYNIDQNKV
+785 YFLEHYNIDRKKV
-798 YLHGFSSGG
+798 YLHSFSGGG
-807 ETGSIVMGKRPE
+807 ETGSLVMGKRPE
-819 LFSAYLMTSSKWDGD
+819 LFSAYLMTSSKWDGN
-834 LDVLANARTPV
+834 LDVLANAHTPV

-850 KDDSYYGSGYLKQ
+850 EDDSYYGSGYLKQ
-863 AYSDLYTL
+863 AYSDLYSL
-871 YEAQGLSADE
+871 YKAQGLSADE

-892 QDYFTERGFRDQHG
+892 QDYFSERGFQDQHG
-906 GGMAFAEDESIMGWL
+906 GGMAFAEDESIMSWL
-921 FAQ
+921 FSQ

>member
-9 LLGTAL
+9 LLGTVL
-15 MSFLTGCGTQQEHT
+15 MSFLTGCGTQQENT
-29 ASSQPKAAA
+29 ANSQTIPKAAV

-52 TAVPDEYLQPIEQAG
+52 TTVPDIYLQPIEQAG

-81 DESDIAKT
+81 DGSDITKT
-89 AYVYLPYGYDETDTA
+89 AYVYLPYGYDENDTE
-104 TRYDICYLMHGWGG
+104 TRYNICYLMHGWGG

-153 NDNSGTDF
+153 NDNSDTGF
-161 SSSVA
+161 SGSVA

-183 EGQFHTYAESTSPD
+183 EEQFHTYAESTSRD

-304 HYVFYQREGGQHDHI
+304 HYVFYQREDGQHDHV

-326 NALPLFFGGDAVQTD
+326 NALPLFFGGENVQTD
-341 DFTENSTVAEVKANA
+341 SFTENTTVAEVKANV
-356 AFRDFGRLLFPVDRA
+356 AFGDFGRLLFPVDRT

-398 VEIVNHLKNAAEN
+398 VEIVNYLKNAAES

-416 YNIYTENEMQA
+416 YNIYTEEEMQA
-427 DSSLRDTGLFFFEGE
+427 DSSLRDTGLFFFKGE

-471 LSKMGYNAFVLIYR
+471 LSKMGYNAFALIYR

-500 HDNADTLKVDSDDY
+500 HDNADTLKVDPNDY

-526 ATLGNSDYLKQL
+526 AMLGNSDYLQQL

-604 LPHGFGLSTG
+604 LPHGFGLGTG

-627 WEEQFLGTI
+627 WEEQFSGTI
-636 PAKREPANLQNWLLT
+636 PTKREPANLQN
-651 KAKNAHSNDYDL
+651 
-663 NHDERWDVFDL
+663 
-674 CLMKREL
+674 CLMKRKL
-681 LNGSIKF
+681 LNGSIEF
-688 GTQEKDGFIVD
+688 GTQKKDGFIVD
-699 NVLHSDTQGDIHFSS
+699 NVLHSEIQGDIHFSS

-719 YAGSE
+719 YDGSE

-741 GVGANLGESY
+741 GVGANLVESY
-751 PFETRNYNDKMIVLS
+751 PFEARNYNDNMIVLS

-785 YFLEHYNIDQNKV
+785 YFLEHYNIDRKKV
-798 YLHGFSSGG
+798 YLHSFSGGG
-807 ETGSIVMGKRPE
+807 ETGSLVMGKRPE
-819 LFSAYLMTSSKWDGD
+819 LFSAYLMTSSKWDGN
-834 LDVLANARTPV
+834 LDVLANAHTPV

-850 KDDSYYGSGYLKQ
+850 EDDSYYGSGYLKQ
-863 AYSDLYTL
+863 AYSDLYSL
-871 YEAQGLSADE
+871 YKAQGLSADE

-892 QDYFTERGFRDQHG
+892 QDYFSERGFQDQHG
-906 GGMAFAEDESIMGWL
+906 GGMAFAEDESIMSWL
-921 FAQ
+921 FSQ

>member
-9 LLGTAL
+9 LLGTVL
-15 MSFLTGCGTQQEHT
+15 MSFLTGCGTQQENT
-29 ASSQPKAAA
+29 ANSQTIPKAAV

-52 TAVPDEYLQPIEQAG
+52 TTVPDIYLQPIEQAG

-81 DESDIAKT
+81 DGSDITKT
-89 AYVYLPYGYDETDTA
+89 AYVYLPYGYDENDTE
-104 TRYDICYLMHGWGG
+104 TRYNICYLMHGWGG

-153 NDNSGTDF
+153 NDNSDTGF
-161 SSSVA
+161 SGSVA

-183 EGQFHTYAESTSPD
+183 EEQFHTYAESTSPD

-304 HYVFYQREGGQHDHI
+304 HYEFYQREDGQHDHV

-326 NALPLFFGGDAVQTD
+326 NALPLFFGGENVQTD
-341 DFTENSTVAEVKANA
+341 SFTENTTVAEVKANV
-356 AFRDFGRLLFPVDRA
+356 AFGDFGRLLFPVDRT

-398 VEIVNHLKNAAEN
+398 VEIVNYLKNAAES

-416 YNIYTENEMQA
+416 YNIYTEEEMQA
-427 DSSLRDTGLFFFEGE
+427 DSSLRATGLFFFKGE

-471 LSKMGYNAFVLIYR
+471 LSKMGYNAFALIYR

-500 HDNADTLKVDSDDY
+500 HDNADTLKVDPNDY

-526 ATLGNSDYLKQL
+526 ALRGNSDYLQQL
-538 TGRTDIG
+538 SGRTDIG

-604 LPHGFGLSTG
+604 LPHGFGLGTG

-627 WEEQFLGTI
+627 WEEQFSGTI
-636 PAKREPANLQNWLLT
+636 PTKREPANLQN
-651 KAKNAHSNDYDL
+651 
-663 NHDERWDVFDL
+663 
-674 CLMKREL
+674 CLMKRKL
-681 LNGSIKF
+681 LNGSIEF
-688 GTQEKDGFIVD
+688 GTQKKDGFIVD
-699 NVLHSDTQGDIHFSS
+699 NVLHSEIQGDIHFSS

-719 YAGSE
+719 YDGSE

-741 GVGANLGESY
+741 GVGANLVESY
-751 PFETRNYNDKMIVLS
+751 PFEARNYNDNMIVLS

-785 YFLEHYNIDQNKV
+785 YFLEHYNIDRKKV
-798 YLHGFSSGG
+798 YLHSFSGGG
-807 ETGSIVMGKRPE
+807 ETGSLVMGKRPE
-819 LFSAYLMTSSKWDGD
+819 LFSAYLMTSSKWDGN
-834 LDVLANARTPV
+834 LDVLANAHTPV

-850 KDDSYYGSGYLKQ
+850 EDDSYYGSGYLKQ
-863 AYSDLYTL
+863 AYSDLYSL
-871 YEAQGLSADE
+871 YKAQGLSADE

-892 QDYFTERGFRDQHG
+892 QDYFSERGFQDQHG
-906 GGMAFAEDESIMGWL
+906 GGMAFAEDESIMSWL
-921 FAQ
+921 FSQ

>member
-9 LLGTAL
+9 LLGTVL
-15 MSFLTGCGTQQEHT
+15 MSFLTGCGTQQENT
-29 ASSQPKAAA
+29 ANSQTIPKAAV

-52 TAVPDEYLQPIEQAG
+52 TTVPDIYLQPIEQAG

-81 DESDIAKT
+81 DGSDITKT
-89 AYVYLPYGYDETDTA
+89 AYVYLPYGYDENDTE
-104 TRYDICYLMHGWGG
+104 TRYNICYLMHGWGG

-153 NDNSGTDF
+153 NDNSDTGF
-161 SSSVA
+161 SGSVA

-183 EGQFHTYAESTSPD
+183 EEQFHTYAESTSPD

-304 HYVFYQREGGQHDHI
+304 HYVFYQREDGQHDHV

-326 NALPLFFGGDAVQTD
+326 NALPLFFGGENVQTD
-341 DFTENSTVAEVKANA
+341 SFTENTTVAEVKANV
-356 AFRDFGRLLFPVDRA
+356 AFGDFGRLLFPVDRT

-398 VEIVNHLKNAAEN
+398 VEIVNYLKNAAES

-416 YNIYTENEMQA
+416 YNIYTEEEMQA
-427 DSSLRDTGLFFFEGE
+427 DSSLRDTGLFFFKGE

-471 LSKMGYNAFVLIYR
+471 LSKMGYSAFALIYR

-500 HDNADTLKVDSDDY
+500 HDNADTLKVDPNDY

-526 ATLGNSDYLKQL
+526 AMLGNSDYLQQL

-604 LPHGFGLSTG
+604 LPHGFGLGTG

-627 WEEQFLGTI
+627 WEEQFSGTI
-636 PAKREPANLQNWLLT
+636 PTKREPANLQN
-651 KAKNAHSNDYDL
+651 
-663 NHDERWDVFDL
+663 
-674 CLMKREL
+674 CLMKRKL
-681 LNGSIKF
+681 LNGSIEF
-688 GTQEKDGFIVD
+688 GTQKKDGFIVD
-699 NVLHSDTQGDIHFSS
+699 NVLHSEIQGDIHFSS

-719 YAGSE
+719 YDGSE

-741 GVGANLGESY
+741 GVGANLVESY
-751 PFETRNYNDKMIVLS
+751 PFEARNYNDNMIVLS

-785 YFLEHYNIDQNKV
+785 YFLEHYNIDRKKV
-798 YLHGFSSGG
+798 YLHSFSGGG
-807 ETGSIVMGKRPE
+807 ETGSLVMGKRPE
-819 LFSAYLMTSSKWDGD
+819 LFSAYLMTSSKWDGN
-834 LDVLANARTPV
+834 LDVLANAHTPV

-850 KDDSYYGSGYLKQ
+850 EDDSYYGSGYLKQ
-863 AYSDLYTL
+863 AYSDLYSL
-871 YEAQGLSADE
+871 YKAQGLSADE

-892 QDYFTERGFRDQHG
+892 QDYFSERGFQDQHG
-906 GGMAFAEDESIMGWL
+906 GGMAFAEDESIMSWL
-921 FAQ
+921 FSQ

>member
-9 LLGTAL
+9 LLGTVL
-15 MSFLTGCGTQQEHT
+15 MSFLTGCGTQQENT
-29 ASSQPKAAA
+29 ANSQTIPKAAV

-52 TAVPDEYLQPIEQAG
+52 TTVPDIYLQPIEQAG

-81 DESDIAKT
+81 DGSDITKT
-89 AYVYLPYGYDETDTA
+89 AYVYLPYGYDENDTE
-104 TRYDICYLMHGWGG
+104 TRYNICYLMHGWGG

-153 NDNSGTDF
+153 NDNSDTGF
-161 SSSVA
+161 SGSVA

-183 EGQFHTYAESTSPD
+183 EEQFHTYAESTSPD

-304 HYVFYQREGGQHDHI
+304 HYVFYQREDGQHDHV

-326 NALPLFFGGDAVQTD
+326 NALPLFFGGENVQTD
-341 DFTENSTVAEVKANA
+341 SFTENTTVAEVKANV
-356 AFRDFGRLLFPVDRA
+356 AFGDFGRLLFPVDRT

-398 VEIVNHLKNAAEN
+398 VEIVNYLKNAAES

-416 YNIYTENEMQA
+416 YNIYTEEEMQA
-427 DSSLRDTGLFFFEGE
+427 DSSLRDTGLFFFKGE

-471 LSKMGYNAFVLIYR
+471 LSKMGYNAFALIYR

-500 HDNADTLKVDSDDY
+500 HDNADTLKVDPNDY

-526 ATLGNSDYLKQL
+526 AMLGNSDYLQQL

-604 LPHGFGLSTG
+604 LPHGFGLGTG

-627 WEEQFLGTI
+627 WEEQFSGTI
-636 PAKREPANLQNWLLT
+636 PTKREPANLQN
-651 KAKNAHSNDYDL
+651 
-663 NHDERWDVFDL
+663 
-674 CLMKREL
+674 CLMKRKL
-681 LNGSIKF
+681 LNGSIEF
-688 GTQEKDGFIVD
+688 GTQKKDGFIVD
-699 NVLHSDTQGDIHFSS
+699 NVLHSEIQGDIHFSS

-719 YAGSE
+719 YDGSE

-741 GVGANLGESY
+741 GVGANLVESY
-751 PFETRNYNDKMIVLS
+751 PFEARNYNDNMIVLS

-785 YFLEHYNIDQNKV
+785 YFLEHYNIDRKKV
-798 YLHGFSSGG
+798 YLHSFSGGG
-807 ETGSIVMGKRPE
+807 ETGSLVMGKRPE
-819 LFSAYLMTSSKWDGD
+819 LFSAYLMTSSKWDGN
-834 LDVLANARTPV
+834 LDVLANAHTPV

-850 KDDSYYGSGYLKQ
+850 EDDSYYGSGYLKQ
-863 AYSDLYTL
+863 AYSDLYSL
-871 YEAQGLSADE
+871 YKAQGLSADE

-892 QDYFTERGFRDQHG
+892 QDYFSERGFQDQHG
-906 GGMAFAEDESIMGWL
+906 GGMAFAEDESIMSWL
-921 FAQ
+921 FSQ

>member
-9 LLGTAL
+9 LLGTVL
-15 MSFLTGCGTQQEHT
+15 MSFLTGCGTQQENT
-29 ASSQPKAAA
+29 ANSQTIPKAAV

-52 TAVPDEYLQPIEQAG
+52 TTVPDIYLQPIEQAG

-81 DESDIAKT
+81 DGSDITKT
-89 AYVYLPYGYDETDTA
+89 AYVYLPYGYDENDTE
-104 TRYDICYLMHGWGG
+104 TRYNICYLMHGWGG

-153 NDNSGTDF
+153 NDNSDTGF
-161 SSSVA
+161 SGSVA

-183 EGQFHTYAESTSPD
+183 EEQFHTYAESTSPD

-304 HYVFYQREGGQHDHI
+304 HYVFYQREDGQHDHV

-326 NALPLFFGGDAVQTD
+326 NALPLFFGGDNVQTD
-341 DFTENSTVAEVKANA
+341 SFTENTTVAEVKANV
-356 AFRDFGRLLFPVDRA
+356 AFGDFGRLLFPVDRT

-398 VEIVNHLKNAAEN
+398 VEIVNYLKNAAES

-416 YNIYTENEMQA
+416 YNIYTEEEMQA
-427 DSSLRDTGLFFFEGE
+427 DSSLRDTGLFFFKGE

-471 LSKMGYNAFVLIYR
+471 LSKMGYNAFALIYR

-500 HDNADTLKVDSDDY
+500 HDNADTLKVDPNDY

-526 ATLGNSDYLKQL
+526 AMLGNSDYLQQL

-604 LPHGFGLSTG
+604 LPHGFGLGTG

-627 WEEQFLGTI
+627 WEEQFSGTI
-636 PAKREPANLQNWLLT
+636 PTKREPANLQN
-651 KAKNAHSNDYDL
+651 
-663 NHDERWDVFDL
+663 
-674 CLMKREL
+674 CLMKRKL
-681 LNGSIKF
+681 LNGSIEF
-688 GTQEKDGFIVD
+688 GTQKKDGFIVD
-699 NVLHSDTQGDIHFSS
+699 NVLHSEIQGDIHFSS

-719 YAGSE
+719 YDGSE

-741 GVGANLGESY
+741 GVGANLVESY
-751 PFETRNYNDKMIVLS
+751 PFEARNYNDNMIVLS

-785 YFLEHYNIDQNKV
+785 YFLEHYNIDRKKV
-798 YLHGFSSGG
+798 YLHSFSGGG
-807 ETGSIVMGKRPE
+807 ETGSLVMGKRPE
-819 LFSAYLMTSSKWDGD
+819 LFSAYLMTSSKWDGN
-834 LDVLANARTPV
+834 LDVLANAHTPV

-850 KDDSYYGSGYLKQ
+850 EDDSYYGSGYLKQ
-863 AYSDLYTL
+863 AYSDLYSL
-871 YEAQGLSADE
+871 YKAQGLSADE

-892 QDYFTERGFRDQHG
+892 QDYFSERGFQDQHG
-906 GGMAFAEDESIMGWL
+906 GGMAFAEDESIMSWL
-921 FAQ
+921 FSQ